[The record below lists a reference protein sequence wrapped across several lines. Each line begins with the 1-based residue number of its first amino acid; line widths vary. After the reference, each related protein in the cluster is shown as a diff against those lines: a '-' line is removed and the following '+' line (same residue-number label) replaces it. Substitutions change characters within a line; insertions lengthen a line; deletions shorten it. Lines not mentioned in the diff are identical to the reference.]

1 MVELPATA
9 VERSVPMP
17 AAPWRGGLTVLVV
30 IAEPVVR
37 ELLTSQLRSVGCY
50 PMPVASLDDG
60 RRLASQ
66 VVPELV
72 VLDLDIGPDA
82 AGWAEQV
89 LASQVHLALLVSDA
103 APGPEHDAVPAPAGG
118 GACRLYFRKP
128 FEPNDLVQRLLRL
141 LRPSRGAASRGRQRS
156 PLKAGGIEL
165 DRGQPTVRL
174 RLGERWQSLDLPGN
188 EHRLLAFL
196 LADVERARSRQEILQ
211 AVWPHGAVDLR
222 TVDQCVRRLRQS
234 LGRLGAAALVKT
246 VNGVGYRLQME
257 ALSRPPSPR

>member
-1 MVELPATA
+1 MAEVPATA
-9 VERSVPMP
+9 VEPPLAMP
-17 AAPWRGGLTVLVV
+17 AAPWRGGLTVLLVV
-30 IAEPVVR
+30 AEPVVR
-37 ELLTSQLRSVGCY
+37 ELLASQLRSVGCY
-50 PMPVASLDDG
+50 PMPVATLDDG

-72 VLDLDIGPDA
+72 VLDLDIGDDA
-82 AGWAEQV
+82 AAWAAQV
-89 LASQVHLALLVSDA
+89 LASQVHLALLASDT
-103 APGPEHDAVPAPAGG
+103 PGAEAVPAPAGG
-118 GACRLYFRKP
+118 QACRLYFRKP
-128 FEPNDLVQRLLRL
+128 FEPHDLVQRLLQL
-141 LRPSRGAASRGRQRS
+141 LRPSRGGAARARTRA

-257 ALSRPPSPR
+257 ALSRPPSTR